1 MSGTELCDIL
11 LQKALDLDIPN
22 LEEIEE
28 RMYID
33 SYINNKS
40 KRTPAIKKNQL
51 TQGKYKIGMDLPF
64 VKYDFE
70 HVWGNGKINI

>member
-33 SYINNKS
+33 SYLNNKP

-64 VKYDFE
+64 GKYDFE
-70 HVWGNGKINI
+70 HVWGNGKK